1 MSEKWRNLNSAEVN
15 MGPRKPVKKRFAW
28 DDEED
33 QKLWVFMRLNELARK
48 RNVAVLYIYRTMTDY
63 AGRGWS
69 DLQLHYD
76 GPSPTPDMCLF
87 CGKPTVE
94 ADDRDDLGGFV
105 LHDDCFDE
113 RVNDWGRDFYLEA
126 GPHRPAAIVVVGNF
140 PGSLDNLMMG
150 VAWGLGVHYLVHRR
164 HIPSSEEAIKTAD
177 VFARRLVRQIQM
189 PRIMR
194 RVN

>member
-1 MSEKWRNLNSAEVN
+1 ME
-15 MGPRKPVKKRFAW
+15 PRKQVKKRFAW

-48 RNVAVLYIYRTMTDY
+48 RSVAVLYIYRTMTDY
-63 AGRGWS
+63 AGRVWNDIQFSYG
-69 DLQLHYD
+69 
-76 GPSPTPDMCLF
+76 GPSPTPDTCLF
-87 CGKPTVE
+87 CGKPTVD

-113 RVNDWGRDFYLEA
+113 RVNDWHVDFYLEPE
-126 GPHRPAAIVVVGNF
+126 PHRPAVIVLERNF
-140 PGSLDNLMMG
+140 PGSLDNVIMG
-150 VAWGLGVHYLVHRR
+150 IAWGLGVHYLVHRR
-164 HIPSSEEAIKTAD
+164 HLPSSEEAIETAD

-189 PRIMR
+189 PRIVR